1 MSRAPATPAIAI
13 LTRRVAW
20 GLVEVLVVVMLVLV
34 LMVLMVLMVCPRRAS
49 SWPLKWS
56 RWMDVVAKTE
66 K

>member
-34 LMVLMVLMVCPRRAS
+34 DGVDGVSAPCVVMAVEVVE
-49 SWPLKWS
+49 
-56 RWMDVVAKTE
+56 MDGCHS
-66 K
+66 